1 MKALLRISFILLGIL
16 PLGLMH
22 AIGVVVGN
30 LLWLTP
36 NKPRRMTLHH
46 LALCLP
52 ELSLAQRRSLA
63 RQSLVQSACSI
74 FELPAIW
81 YGPRGRLSHWL
92 NQSAES
98 DQLRALHAGGKGV
111 ILLCP
116 HMGAWELAGMF
127 CAANGPMTSLYK
139 PQKGVLDE
147 LILEG
152 RERLG
157 AKLVPTAGNG
167 VKALLQALARHEM
180 IGILP
185 DHDPPEGAGV
195 FAPLFG
201 IPAHTTALVSKLAAR
216 TGAPVWFCLAERLPW
231 ARGFRIHLKPLPV
244 PVAVTDPE
252 SGAAA
257 LNQDIEKV
265 IRELPEQYWWSYKR
279 FRRLPPGTPDPYAN
293 L

>member
-1 MKALLRISFILLGIL
+1 MKSLLRTSFILLGLL

-22 AIGVVVGN
+22 AIGVLVGT

-52 ELSLAQRRSLA
+52 ELNPAQRNRLA
-63 RQSLVQSACSI
+63 RRSLVQSACSI

-81 YGPRGRLSHWL
+81 YGPRGRLQRWL
-92 NQSAES
+92 NQSAAGA
-98 DQLRALHAGGKGV
+98 QLRALHAGGKGV

-116 HMGAWELAGMF
+116 HIGAWELAGMF

-139 PQKGVLDE
+139 PQKGALDA

-157 AKLVPTAGNG
+157 ARLVPTAGKG
-167 VKALLQALARHEM
+167 VKALLQALAQREM

-201 IPAHTTALVSKLAAR
+201 IPAHTTALVNKLATR
-216 TGAPVWFCLAERLPW
+216 SGAPVWFCVAERLPW
-231 ARGFRIHLKPLPV
+231 ARGFRIHLRPLPTPLATV
-244 PVAVTDPE
+244 EA
-252 SGAAA
+252 GAAA
-257 LNQDIEKV
+257 LNLAIEQV
-265 IRELPEQYWWSYKR
+265 VRDLPEQYWWSYKR
-279 FRRLPPGTPDPYAN
+279 FRRLPPGTPDPYQG